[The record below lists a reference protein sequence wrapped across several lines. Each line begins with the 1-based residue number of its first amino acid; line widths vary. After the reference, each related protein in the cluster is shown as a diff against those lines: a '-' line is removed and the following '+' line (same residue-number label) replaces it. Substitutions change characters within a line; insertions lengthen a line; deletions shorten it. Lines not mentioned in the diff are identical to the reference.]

1 MGQTLS
7 RWFYPEPS
15 RRISISDIFPELT
28 ELYRFLNEL
37 NTLINSNDSDS
48 VSFYKDTKIAKKFYD
63 ILFDQNIPVY
73 ENTREMQNFSKRLER
88 IVDCSEYFYCSNVN
102 NLNRNYFDD
111 VLMEHLLRGSEN
123 GYQDNDYQN
132 KLIEEKK
139 KLWYKHAD
147 RIKIKIK
154 DYNNLLKKIFVDDSP
169 IQSIGGIKLS
179 QIIYNCLP
187 NGNQFNQDYTNN
199 FTKIYCIGHMYDLT
213 LNLIDVIEYC
223 QDHEIN
229 FFNRVDG
236 YQSRLGGNRDNIWK
250 RWWITKQDHSETWC
264 NNHLKEVIEDYK
276 RDKSSVLET
285 IKLLVIGKKDDI
297 NGVFKNLRAII
308 YKINHL
314 DFQILGNIP
323 DNTLI
328 KNNDKLVIKY
338 VTDTSHNLNNNGIEK
353 EIKLGNFS
361 FRSWKEL
368 ANELKKKL
376 KDKFKITVILPVPAD
391 EQITNNED
399 AKNSKIEY
407 LRIISDIFHTLGGY
421 GNDRN
426 YDNSVA
432 LFLESNCRFRI
443 MGQKSTMNK
452 WIKIQ
457 NSNLNC
463 QFNDKDDDLNYV
475 GEKENRDA
483 TTNEVINIIPPL
495 GPYYYTFGPFERTMN
510 DFDDL
515 LRREK
520 EYFFHNQMDSFI
532 AGIFLKLGYR
542 VLDDR
547 RFRNA
552 NNQPNQENQQ
562 PAQ

>member
-1 MGQTLS
+1 MGQTLTK
-7 RWFYPEPS
+7 WFYPEPS
-15 RRISISDIFPELT
+15 RNINISDIFPELR
-28 ELYRFLNEL
+28 ELYRLLNEL
-37 NTLINSNDSDS
+37 NTLISSNDSDS
-48 VSFYKDTKIAKKFYD
+48 VSFHRDTKIAKKFYD
-63 ILFDQNIPVY
+63 ILFDQNIPIY
-73 ENTREMQNFSKRLER
+73 DKTTDMQNFSKRLKR
-88 IVDCSEYFYCSNVN
+88 VVDCAEYFYCSTVN
-102 NLNRNYFDD
+102 NSNRNYFDSG
-111 VLMEHLLRGSEN
+111 LMEFLLRDYET
-123 GYQDNDYQN
+123 GYRDNDYLN
-132 KLIEEKK
+132 KPIKEKK
-139 KLWYKHAD
+139 KLWYKHTE

-154 DYNNLLKKIFVDDSP
+154 DYNNLLKRIFVNDCP
-169 IQSIGGIKLS
+169 IQSRGGISLN
-179 QIIYNCLP
+179 QIIYICLS
-187 NGNQFNQDYTNN
+187 NGNQFNQDFTND
-199 FTKIYCIGHMYDLT
+199 FTRTYCIGHMYDLT
-213 LNLIDVIEYC
+213 LKLIDIIEYC

-229 FFNRVDG
+229 FYNRVDG
-236 YQSRLGGNRDNIWK
+236 YQSRLGGNRDNIWR
-250 RWWITKQDHSETWC
+250 RWWITRQDHSETWC
-264 NNHLKEVIEDYK
+264 NNHLKKVIEDYK

-338 VTDTSHNLNNNGIEK
+338 VTDTSLNLNNNGIEK

-368 ANELKKKL
+368 ADELKEKL

-399 AKNSKIEY
+399 AENSKKQY
-407 LRIISDIFHTLGGY
+407 LQIISDIFHTLGGY

-432 LFLESNCRFRI
+432 LFLESDCRFRI

-463 QFNDKDDDLNYV
+463 QFNDKDDNLNYV
-475 GEKENRDA
+475 GEKEEKDT
-483 TTNEVINIIPPL
+483 TTNQVVKTIPPP
-495 GPYYYTFGPFERTMN
+495 GPYYYTFGPFERTMS
-510 DFDDL
+510 DFDNL

-520 EYFFHNQMDSFI
+520 EHFFHNQMDSFI

-552 NNQPNQENQQ
+552 NNQANQENQQ